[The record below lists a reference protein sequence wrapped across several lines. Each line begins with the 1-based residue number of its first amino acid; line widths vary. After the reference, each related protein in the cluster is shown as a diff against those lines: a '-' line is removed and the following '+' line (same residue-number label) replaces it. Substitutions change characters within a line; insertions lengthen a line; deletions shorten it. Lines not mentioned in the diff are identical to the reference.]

1 MIEQPSWPNIHII
14 YIFFG
19 QKEYFSFQVLAEYSP
34 LMKAI
39 NEKMNEV
46 TLYKWKK
53 AKWLQSLDPVIPEH
67 MKIVEE
73 SLDDDDE

>member
-1 MIEQPSWPNIHII
+1 
-14 YIFFG
+14 
-19 QKEYFSFQVLAEYSP
+19 
-34 LMKAI
+34 MKAI

>member
-1 MIEQPSWPNIHII
+1 MSPNYQI
-14 YIFFG
+14 YNLQLFG
-19 QKEYFSFQVLAEYSP
+19 QKEYVSFQVLAEYSP